1 MILLGE
7 MKGCVV
13 NEGTGPVS
21 QRRTRGVPRVPGQG
35 PAAECRVRA
44 LREFCKEAREA
55 REARTTSS
63 PAGRRERTAL
73 WEAAPQEWRRFN
85 PDAFLRLGRGSPRW
99 LERVQG
105 AGRVLVGVKSCG
117 VDSGRSARKGTLM
130 P

>member
-7 MKGCVV
+7 TKGCVV

-21 QRRTRGVPRVPGQG
+21 QRRLRGVPGVPGQG
-35 PAAECRVRA
+35 PAAECRVQA

-73 WEAAPQEWRRFN
+73 
-85 PDAFLRLGRGSPRW
+85 
-99 LERVQG
+99 
-105 AGRVLVGVKSCG
+105 
-117 VDSGRSARKGTLM
+117 
-130 P
+130 